1 MILQATAAGTMS
13 GAILLFFSHIA
24 PTWSAKNFIRDI
36 DEPRIFGKKK
46 SRREAHLLGAA
57 VHILVAA
64 IAGAGYALLM
74 KASIVT
80 EFSFL
85 SVAGWSLI
93 VGIFIGG
100 VIMPIEGHGI
110 FGVKEDAWFPV
121 DLFLTQLMWAGLFWW
136 IMGLLPVAW

>member
-1 MILQATAAGTMS
+1 MILQAAAAGTMS
-13 GAILLFFSHIA
+13 GAILLFFSHVA
-24 PTWSAKNFIRDI
+24 PAWSAKNFIRDI

-57 VHILVAA
+57 VHIVVAT
-64 IAGAGYALLM
+64 IAGAGYAFLITQ
-74 KASIVT
+74 SVVR

-85 SVAGWSLI
+85 SVLSWAI
-93 VGIFIGG
+93 VVGIFLGG

-121 DLFLTQLMWAGLFWW
+121 DLFLTQLLWAILFWW
-136 IMGLLPVAW
+136 IMGLLPALW